1 VESPEKEELRS
12 SPCPESSPSPISP
25 CVKDFPSPVPLV
37 LTPVSPKMLRCL
49 NCEAEMTPGHQC
61 ESTDSDSSWEDV
73 ENEHDLYPTLD
84 VESDD
89 WAEQFTNCIRRF
101 HGVNPSSPPG
111 LEDDRPILPMCYV
124 RRLTMRTGLRARR
137 RTAPAEFCFRFVISG
152 AACQLSFKPCTDHSK
167 YTFHRQLQSPS
178 LFGYRRGVIAV
189 RIYPCLKTGELQLQC
204 LLQPQLRYQV

>member
-1 VESPEKEELRS
+1 MVLSTKYGTLRQAAQACVQRLQAVSASAVNPQSVKKRPLPVSPSALSPSNLPPLAQRIRTDIQIGESEVESPEKEELRS

-25 CVKDFPSPVPLV
+25 CVKDFPSPAPLV

-61 ESTDSDSSWEDV
+61 ESTDSDSNWEDV

-101 HGVNPSSPPG
+101 HGVNPWKTIENLLKFAMIDSH
-111 LEDDRPILPMCYV
+111 
-124 RRLTMRTGLRARR
+124 
-137 RTAPAEFCFRFVISG
+137 VIS
-152 AACQLSFKPCTDHSK
+152 
-167 YTFHRQLQSPS
+167 
-178 LFGYRRGVIAV
+178 
-189 RIYPCLKTGELQLQC
+189 
-204 LLQPQLRYQV
+204 